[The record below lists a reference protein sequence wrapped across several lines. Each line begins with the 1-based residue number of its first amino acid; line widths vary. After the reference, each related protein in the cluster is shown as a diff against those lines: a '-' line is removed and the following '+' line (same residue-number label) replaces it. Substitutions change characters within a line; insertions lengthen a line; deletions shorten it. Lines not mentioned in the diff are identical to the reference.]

1 MLDPTIQNTRYEIRD
16 TSSEPALSP
25 APLPPGSPALPLG
38 YIVGGGLKSGLRVRL
53 TVPADTVQEGS
64 FVVCEGGRYRYY
76 GLVTDLQLGAT
87 DPRFA
92 DEKSDRLPSA
102 IQNALYGKTLY
113 TTLEMYATLLVDRG
127 PELTSPERAAWQA
140 RVDSGE
146 ENPGPKPVKT
156 VPAHHAPVRPA
167 DEADVAAIFGEAG
180 GSNFVIGHTIE
191 QGYPV
196 CLDLERFVKRSS
208 GIFGATG
215 TGKSFLTRMV
225 LAGLMKTDVAA
236 ALVFDMHNEYGFD
249 SSDSDRGERV
259 NGLQSLFRSK
269 VEVAGLGV
277 GAMAGANRCDF
288 DILLAAE
295 EFTVGD
301 ILLIGEKLNLTETSS
316 ATLSALER
324 SFGPRWFSK
333 FMALDPAGEEIDP
346 ETGKKQPAPN
356 SVAFW
361 ARLSNVNEEAARGL
375 YRRLRPIYDKPYIQ
389 EKPAVDAVAE
399 IVNRLEHGRHVILS
413 FGRFEAEEDYL
424 LVSNILTRRIRD
436 RWVAATE
443 RHKGGFGDTPPPRPL
458 VIVVEEA
465 HKLLNPNVS
474 RQTAFGTI
482 ARELRKYNV
491 TLLIVDQ
498 RPSGI
503 DDEVMSQLGTRV
515 TGWLGDED
523 DIRAVLSGLA
533 GRDQLRGMLAR
544 LQEKEEVLLLGWGVK
559 MPIPIRSRRYDARF
573 FDEMRGR
580 LSTAPA
586 RPPTLEEI
594 NDDLF

>member
-1 MLDPTIQNTRYEIRD
+1 MITRD
-16 TSSEPALSP
+16 DVPATTER
-25 APLPPGSPALPLG
+25 PLG

-53 TVPADTVQEGS
+53 TVPADSVQEGG
-64 FVVCEGGRYRYY
+64 FVVCETPRYRYF
-76 GLVTDLQLGAT
+76 GLITDLQLGST

-92 DEKSDRLPSA
+92 DEKSDRLPA
-102 IQNALYGKTLY
+102 GIQNALYGKTLY
-113 TTLEMYATLLVDRG
+113 TTLEMYSTLLLDLG
-127 PELTSPERAAWQA
+127 PALTSPERAEWEA
-140 RVDSGE
+140 RVSSGD

-156 VPAHHAPVRPA
+156 VPPHHAPVRAA
-167 DEADVAAIFGEAG
+167 DPADVATIFGEEG
-180 GSNFVIGHTIE
+180 GFNFVVGHTIE

-196 CLDLERFVKRSS
+196 CIDLERFVKRSS

-225 LAGLMKTDVAA
+225 LAGLMKTNVAA

-249 SSDSDRGERV
+249 DTDSDRGERV
-259 NGLQSLFRSK
+259 WGLKSLFRSQ
-269 VEVAGLGV
+269 VEVAGLGA
-277 GAMAGANRCDF
+277 GSMAGANRCDF
-288 DILLAAE
+288 DILLSAE
-295 EFTVGD
+295 EFTIDD
-301 ILLIGEKLNLTETSS
+301 ILLIGEKLSLTETSA
-316 ATLSALER
+316 ATLHALER
-324 SFGPRWFSK
+324 SFGNKWLAR
-333 FMALDPAGEEIDP
+333 FMAMDPAAEDVDP
-346 ETGKKQPAPN
+346 ETGKKSPAPH

-361 ARLSNVNEEAARGL
+361 AKMSNVNEEAAKGL
-375 YRRLRPIYDKPYIQ
+375 YRRLRPIYDKPYIVD
-389 EKPAVDAVAE
+389 KPPVDAVAE
-399 IVNRLEHGRHVILS
+399 IVNRLEGGRHVILS

-424 LVSNILTRRIRD
+424 LVSNVLTRRIRD
-436 RWVAATE
+436 KWVKATE
-443 RHKGGFGDTPPPRPL
+443 NHKGGLGGSAPRPL

-465 HKLLNPNVS
+465 HKLLSPGVS

-559 MPIPIRSRRYDARF
+559 MPIPIRSRRYDKRF
-573 FDEMRGR
+573 YDDIRGR
-580 LSTAPA
+580 SAATPE
-586 RPPTLEEI
+586 RTYTLQDA